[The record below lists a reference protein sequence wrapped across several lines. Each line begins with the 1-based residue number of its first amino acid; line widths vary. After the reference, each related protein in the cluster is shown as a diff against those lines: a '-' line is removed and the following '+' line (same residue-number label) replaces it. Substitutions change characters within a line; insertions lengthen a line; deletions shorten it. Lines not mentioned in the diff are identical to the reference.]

1 MATGPIETI
10 LATLVAAKV
19 RFVVVGGVAVVLQ
32 GYPRFT
38 VDLDLVLGFEPA
50 NIRAALLALEVL
62 GFTPKAPVTAADFA
76 DPEIRHSWIQ
86 DKGMTVFSLW
96 SDSFRGTDVDLFV
109 SEPIPFAELEAAA
122 TAVPLEVTTVPVAS
136 IHHLLRM
143 KEAAGRPRDLE
154 DARVLRGLLAESE
167 SSRDS

>member
-10 LATLVAAKV
+10 LAALVSAKV

-38 VDLDLVLGFEPA
+38 VDLDLVVGFEPG
-50 NIRAALLALEVL
+50 NLLAAMRVFETL
-62 GFTPKAPVTAADFA
+62 GFAPKAPVKAADFA
-76 DPEIRHSWIQ
+76 DPAIRARWIDDQ
-86 DKGMTVFSLW
+86 GMTVFSLW
-96 SDSFRGTDVDLFV
+96 SDAFRGTDVDLFV

-122 TAVPLEVTTVPVAS
+122 TAIPLEVTTVPVAS
-136 IHHLLRM
+136 IQHLLRM

>member
-1 MATGPIETI
+1 MSTGPIETI
-10 LATLVAAKV
+10 LAALVVAKV

-50 NIRAALLALEVL
+50 NLLAAMRVFESLA
-62 GFTPKAPVTAADFA
+62 FAPKAPVKASDFA
-76 DPEIRHSWIQ
+76 DPAVRASWIH
-86 DKGMTVFSLW
+86 DRGMMVFSLW
-96 SDSFRGTDVDLFV
+96 SDSFRGTDIDLFV

-122 TAVPLEVTTVPVAS
+122 TQIALETTTVPVAS
-136 IHHLLRM
+136 IRHLLRM

-154 DARVLRGLLAESE
+154 DVRVLRGLLAELE